1 MGSSEGKFLVLVI
14 YLGVEGVCFNFD
26 RHFFLNF
33 LLPFRHFKNKFHQ
46 LQLSRENSNESSTS
60 ADFSIYCLLHMYV
73 QFENVSI
80 ALFPS

>member
-1 MGSSEGKFLVLVI
+1 MGSSEGKFLVPVI

-46 LQLSRENSNESSTS
+46 LQLSRENNNESSTS
-60 ADFSIYCLLHMYV
+60 ADFSI
-73 QFENVSI
+73 
-80 ALFPS
+80 